1 MEEKTSQL
9 WSQALSGIREKRH
22 NALNNFHREHGA
34 NYSAKDFSDLAMES
48 LEEALAKWWEFENKT
63 HTAEGAS
70 EDVAAVTDE
79 MASVVDFEVDAILRD
94 LDSFEGAA
102 AWEESDISKEN
113 DRLAVFAE
121 QLKQNY
127 ILKIRSTLGHARP
140 TEELSSLPPLEP
152 PPTPL
157 GGFNSL
163 PTPSSS
169 TPSRKGQASRGR
181 VSGGSRS
188 RGSGVALFLMFVL
201 GLFLGSGPSF
211 YFWDLAQKSQT
222 SVDDQVS
229 RLSSE
234 KRALEDNLGIYQ
246 QNLSLLAAGKIKTIP
261 QLEDAM
267 QPIREDIAMRRRK
280 VEREFTAK
288 RESLMKR
295 TSAGDLQDRAIGVLE
310 RNRDESL
317 GALNAEQKTRL
328 EPYLKQLQ
336 VLKELTEQ
344 R

>member
-1 MEEKTSQL
+1 MT
-9 WSQALSGIREKRH
+9 
-22 NALNNFHREHGA
+22 
-34 NYSAKDFSDLAMES
+34 
-48 LEEALAKWWEFENKT
+48 
-63 HTAEGAS
+63 
-70 EDVAAVTDE
+70 
-79 MASVVDFEVDAILRD
+79 SVVDFEIDAILRD

-102 AWEESDISKEN
+102 AWDVSDVSKET

-127 ILKIRSTLGHARP
+127 ILKIRSTLGNARP

-157 GGFNSL
+157 GGFNPL
-163 PTPSSS
+163 PLSSPSPA
-169 TPSRKGQASRGR
+169 PSRKVPAPRGH
-181 VSGGSRS
+181 VSGGASS
-188 RGSGVALFLMFVL
+188 RGSGVALFLMFLL
-201 GLFLGSGPSF
+201 GLFLGAGPSF

-222 SVDDQVS
+222 SVDDQIS

-246 QNLSLLAAGKIKTIP
+246 QNFSQLAAGKIKTIP

-267 QPIREDIAMRRRK
+267 APIREDIAARRRK
-280 VEREFTAK
+280 VEREFTSK

-328 EPYLKQLQ
+328 EPYLKQMQ